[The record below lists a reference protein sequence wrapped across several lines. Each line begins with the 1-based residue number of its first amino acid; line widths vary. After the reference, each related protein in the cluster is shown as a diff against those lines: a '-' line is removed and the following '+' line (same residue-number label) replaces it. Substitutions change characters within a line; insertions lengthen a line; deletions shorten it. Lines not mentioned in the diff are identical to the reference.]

1 MKIKRNIAMSLIK
14 DLIQDEKFKKEMIDL
29 ISSTSD
35 SSGIARHEEKKIFN
49 NLLKVHKKNVDDVMV
64 PKGEIIFIDE
74 KIDKENLIKIINK
87 EAHSRMPVVKGELE
101 NCLGMVHIKDL
112 FKKINNK
119 SFNIKSLLREVLFI
133 PSTTPVFNLLQKM
146 KKQNIHL
153 AIVMDEFNSVAGLV
167 TIEDLV
173 EEIVGEIEDEHDKEE
188 TPMYHLKNNNLVMD
202 AAMLVDDFEREFDV
216 SIPEELKED
225 VGTIGG
231 IIFNLAGRI
240 PKKKEKFA
248 INKKLSFTIH
258 KVSSRKILEVIV
270 HGVKYQSFVFI
281 FNSTIFSYCRQCSSH
296 SFITSAFW
304 TFSFLLDRNI
314 TFFLFFIKRSNV

>member
-1 MKIKRNIAMSLIK
+1 MKIKKNIAISLIK
-14 DLIQDEKFKKEMIDL
+14 DLIQDDKFKKEIIDL

-35 SSGIARHEEKKIFN
+35 SSGVAKLEEKKIFN
-49 NLLKVHKKNVDDVMV
+49 NLLKVHKKTVDDVMV
-64 PKGEIIFIDE
+64 PRGEIIFIDE

-87 EAHSRMPVVKGELE
+87 EAHSRMPVVKEELE

-119 SFNIKSLLREVLFI
+119 SFKIKSLLREVIFI
-133 PSTTPVFNLLQKM
+133 PSATPVFNLLQKM

-188 TPMYHLKNNNLVMD
+188 APMYDLKNNNLIMD
-202 AAMLVDDFEREFDV
+202 AAMLVDDFEREFDI
-216 SIPEELKED
+216 SIPEDLKED

-240 PKKKEKFA
+240 PKKKEKFD

-270 HGVKYQSFVFI
+270 HGVKPP
-281 FNSTIFSYCRQCSSH
+281 
-296 SFITSAFW
+296 
-304 TFSFLLDRNI
+304 
-314 TFFLFFIKRSNV
+314 

>member
-1 MKIKRNIAMSLIK
+1 MKIKKNIAISLIK
-14 DLIQDEKFKKEMIDL
+14 DLIQDDKFKKEIIDL

-35 SSGIARHEEKKIFN
+35 SSGVAKLEEKKIFN
-49 NLLKVHKKNVDDVMV
+49 NLLKVHKKTVDDVMV
-64 PKGEIIFIDE
+64 PRGEIIFIDE

-87 EAHSRMPVVKGELE
+87 EAHSRMPVVKEELE

-119 SFNIKSLLREVLFI
+119 SFKIKSLLREVLFI
-133 PSTTPVFNLLQKM
+133 PSATPVFNLLQKM

-188 TPMYHLKNNNLVMD
+188 APMYDLKNNNLIMD
-202 AAMLVDDFEREFDV
+202 AAMLVDDFEREFDI
-216 SIPEELKED
+216 SIPENLKED

-240 PKKKEKFA
+240 PKKKEKFD

-270 HGVKYQSFVFI
+270 HGVKPQ
-281 FNSTIFSYCRQCSSH
+281 
-296 SFITSAFW
+296 
-304 TFSFLLDRNI
+304 
-314 TFFLFFIKRSNV
+314 

>member
-1 MKIKRNIAMSLIK
+1 MKIKKNIAISLIK
-14 DLIQDEKFKKEMIDL
+14 DLIQDDKFKKEIIDL

-35 SSGIARHEEKKIFN
+35 SSGVAKLEEKKIFN
-49 NLLKVHKKNVDDVMV
+49 NLLKVHKKTVDDVMV
-64 PKGEIIFIDE
+64 PRGEIIFIDE

-87 EAHSRMPVVKGELE
+87 EAHSRMPVVKEELE

-119 SFNIKSLLREVLFI
+119 SFKIKSLLREVIFI
-133 PSTTPVFNLLQKM
+133 PSATPVFNLLQKM

-188 TPMYHLKNNNLVMD
+188 APMYDQKNNNLIMD
-202 AAMLVDDFEREFDV
+202 AAMLVDDFEREFDI
-216 SIPEELKED
+216 SIPEDLKED

-240 PKKKEKFA
+240 PKKKEKFD

-270 HGVKYQSFVFI
+270 HGVKPQ
-281 FNSTIFSYCRQCSSH
+281 
-296 SFITSAFW
+296 
-304 TFSFLLDRNI
+304 
-314 TFFLFFIKRSNV
+314 

>member
-1 MKIKRNIAMSLIK
+1 MKIKKNIAISLIK
-14 DLIQDEKFKKEMIDL
+14 DLIKDDKFKKEIIDL

-35 SSGIARHEEKKIFN
+35 SSGVAKLEEKKIFN
-49 NLLKVHKKNVDDVMV
+49 NLLKVHKKTVDDVMV
-64 PKGEIIFIDE
+64 PRGEIIFIDE

-87 EAHSRMPVVKGELE
+87 EAHSRMPVVKEELE

-119 SFNIKSLLREVLFI
+119 SFKIKSLLREVLFI
-133 PSTTPVFNLLQKM
+133 PSATPVFNLLQKM

-188 TPMYHLKNNNLVMD
+188 APMYDLKNNNLIMD
-202 AAMLVDDFEREFDV
+202 AAMLVDDFEREFDI
-216 SIPEELKED
+216 SIPEDLKED

-240 PKKKEKFA
+240 PKKKEKFD

-270 HGVKYQSFVFI
+270 HGVKPQ
-281 FNSTIFSYCRQCSSH
+281 
-296 SFITSAFW
+296 
-304 TFSFLLDRNI
+304 
-314 TFFLFFIKRSNV
+314 

>member
-1 MKIKRNIAMSLIK
+1 MKIKKNIAISLIK
-14 DLIQDEKFKKEMIDL
+14 DLIQDDKFKKEIIDL

-35 SSGIARHEEKKIFN
+35 SSGVAKLEEKKIFN
-49 NLLKVHKKNVDDVMV
+49 NLLKVHKKTVDDVMV
-64 PKGEIIFIDE
+64 PRGEIIFIDE
-74 KIDKENLIKIINK
+74 KIDKENLIRIINK
-87 EAHSRMPVVKGELE
+87 EAHSRMPVVKEELE

-119 SFNIKSLLREVLFI
+119 SFKIKSLLREVIFI
-133 PSTTPVFNLLQKM
+133 PSATPVFNLLQKM

-188 TPMYHLKNNNLVMD
+188 APMYDLKNNNLIMD
-202 AAMLVDDFEREFDV
+202 AAMLVDDFEREFDI
-216 SIPEELKED
+216 SIPEDLKED

-240 PKKKEKFA
+240 PKKKEKFD

-270 HGVKYQSFVFI
+270 HGVKPQ
-281 FNSTIFSYCRQCSSH
+281 
-296 SFITSAFW
+296 
-304 TFSFLLDRNI
+304 
-314 TFFLFFIKRSNV
+314 

>member
-1 MKIKRNIAMSLIK
+1 MKIKKNIAISLIK
-14 DLIQDEKFKKEMIDL
+14 DLIQDDKFKKEIIDL

-35 SSGIARHEEKKIFN
+35 SSGVAKLEEKKIFN
-49 NLLKVHKKNVDDVMV
+49 NLLKVHKKTVDDVMV
-64 PKGEIIFIDE
+64 PRGEIIFIDE

-87 EAHSRMPVVKGELE
+87 EAHSRMPVVKEELE

-119 SFNIKSLLREVLFI
+119 SFKIKSLLREVIYI
-133 PSTTPVFNLLQKM
+133 PSATPVFNLLQKM

-188 TPMYHLKNNNLVMD
+188 APMYDLKNNNLIMD
-202 AAMLVDDFEREFDV
+202 AAMLVDDFEREFDI
-216 SIPEELKED
+216 SIPEDLKED

-240 PKKKEKFA
+240 PKKKEKFD

-270 HGVKYQSFVFI
+270 HGVKPQ
-281 FNSTIFSYCRQCSSH
+281 
-296 SFITSAFW
+296 
-304 TFSFLLDRNI
+304 
-314 TFFLFFIKRSNV
+314 